1 MLNALKLVI
10 SLSPMLF
17 FMVYSQLISKW
28 RLISLAQSMPEA
40 SDVIARFIIYLKDPF
55 ILSSYV
61 AALAGSFGWIF
72 VVERYSVALAFPV
85 YIGLTI
91 IFVNLGSLY
100 FFDETISMSRIFGIC
115 ILLIGVAIVASS
127 S

>member
-1 MLNALKLVI
+1 MPNAIRLVL

-28 RLISLAQSMPEA
+28 RLSLLAHSMLDSTDIIS
-40 SDVIARFIIYLKDPF
+40 RFIIYLKDPF

-61 AALAGSFGWIF
+61 AALAGSVGWIF

-100 FFDETISMSRIFGIC
+100 FLSETISMLRIYGIC
-115 ILLIGVAIVASS
+115 ILLIGVAIVAAS
-127 S
+127 